1 MKSFVN
7 KTTGVTLT
15 PKNKWVEE
23 QLEKDDRF
31 EVVGAKS
38 SKNSKDDKKSAKD
51 KDNKD
56 EE

>member
-51 KDNKD
+51 KD